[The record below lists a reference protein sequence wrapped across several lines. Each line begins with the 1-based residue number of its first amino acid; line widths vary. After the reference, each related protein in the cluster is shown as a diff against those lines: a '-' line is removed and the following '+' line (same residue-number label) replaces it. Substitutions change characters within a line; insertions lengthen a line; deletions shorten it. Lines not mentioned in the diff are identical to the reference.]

1 MSRPAHRHA
10 DRLVAIGSSLG
21 AAMGRL
27 RGMLPDHVAATLTPE
42 QIALRVHGVQLGETA
57 CTGCGCVF
65 EARGYPFARGCTH
78 CACPLPRRC
87 HTTGCTQVLQP
98 TPHKRLRRRGEEVT
112 DWAEPTGYYCPA
124 CLGQQEYGARL
135 RVWQARVPRRLQG
148 FATSGFA
155 ELPWHEDLG
164 QRGAVK
170 GWLSRFR
177 RAEAHARRSTLY
189 VCGPTGVGKSVALA
203 RLAHSLVVAESWASD
218 LCWVREDELIA
229 AHKNQYARGDDGD
242 AIAAEGREL
251 LRRATDAPLLVL
263 DELFSLRGEPYT
275 QAAAREIG
283 RVLYERLEARRI
295 TLVGSNEPGQGGSLD
310 VVCKLT
316 ARTFDERIA
325 SRIAGTT
332 EVVCAWGE
340 DMRRGAA

>member
-1 MSRPAHRHA
+1 MTRTQQRHEQ
-10 DRLVAIGSSLG
+10 RLATIGTTMRAAVARLASSLPEHVG
-21 AAMGRL
+21 AS
-27 RGMLPDHVAATLTPE
+27 LTPE
-42 QIALRVHGVQLGETA
+42 QSMLRVYGIQLGESA
-57 CTGCGCVF
+57 CIACGCVL
-65 EARGYPFARGCTH
+65 EAKSYPFVRGCPH
-78 CACPLPRRC
+78 CGCPLPRRC
-87 HTTGCTQVLQP
+87 HTPSCTAVIPP
-98 TPHKRLRRRGEEVT
+98 TPHQRLRRDGEQVT
-112 DWAEPTGYYCPA
+112 EWREPASYYCPT
-124 CLGQQEYGARL
+124 CVGHQEHGARL
-135 RVWQARVPRRLQG
+135 RLWQARVPRRLQG

-177 RAEAHARRSTLY
+177 RAEAHTRRSTLY

-218 LCWVREDELIA
+218 LMWVREDELIA

-251 LRRATDAPLLVL
+251 LRRATEAPLLVL

-275 QAAAREIG
+275 QAGAREIG

-295 TLVGSNEPGQGGSLD
+295 TLVGSNEPGQGGTLD

-325 SRIAGTT
+325 SRLAGSA